1 MKKIRNVGFT
11 LIELL
16 VVIAIIGIL
25 AAILLPALARAREAA
40 RRASCANNLKQIGL
54 MLKMYANE
62 SKGEKY
68 PPMLRYTSLADP
80 DDPASYTSQCGLTNP
95 PVDPLSGGDAEFIF
109 DGPSVIPE
117 YLTDPNVILC
127 PSDSSG
133 AGLVESGRFNV
144 NGDPDGMLDPCAI
157 SAISYMYVAWALQ
170 GKEDY
175 MNAGVDENDTY
186 GLTPFGTPDTVSNG
200 FILAINTILTES
212 ANGNPEIFEQDVTYV
227 NDYGTRTLY
236 RLREGIERFFVTDI
250 NNPSGS
256 ALAQSELAVVW
267 DLISTEVSEFNHVPG
282 GSNVLYLDGHV
293 EFVRFPGDFPV
304 TRAFAGVISAF

>member
-1 MKKIRNVGFT
+1 MKGF
-11 LIELL
+11 
-16 VVIAIIGIL
+16 
-25 AAILLPALARAREAA
+25 
-40 RRASCANNLKQIGL
+40 
-54 MLKMYANE
+54 
-62 SKGEKY
+62 
-68 PPMLRYTSLADP
+68 
-80 DDPASYTSQCGLTNP
+80 
-95 PVDPLSGGDAEFIF
+95 
-109 DGPSVIPE
+109 
-117 YLTDPNVILC
+117 
-127 PSDSSG
+127 G
-133 AGLVESGRFNV
+133 A
-144 NGDPDGMLDPCAI
+144 AI

-175 MNAGVDENDTY
+175 MNAGVEENDTY

>member
-1 MKKIRNVGFT
+1 VGFT

-25 AAILLPALARAREAA
+25 AAILLPALARARESA

-62 SKGEKY
+62 AKGEKL
-68 PPMLRYTSLADP
+68 PSMLRYTSLSDS
-80 DDPASYTSQCGLTNP
+80 DDPASYVSQCGLPNP
-95 PVDPLSGGDAEFIF
+95 PVSPALGGDAEFIF

-117 YLTDPNVILC
+117 YLTDPNVMVC
-127 PSDSSG
+127 PSDSSA
-133 AGLVESGRFNV
+133 AGLVEAGRFNV
-144 NGDPDGMLDPCAI
+144 NGDPDGNLDPCAI

-175 MNAGVDENDTY
+175 MNAGVEENDAF
-186 GLTPFGTPDTVSNG
+186 GWTPFGTPDTVSTN
-200 FILAINTILTES
+200 FILAIFNVLTES
-212 ANGNPEIFEQDVTYV
+212 ANGNPAAFEQDVTYV

-236 RLREGIERFFVTDI
+236 RLREGVERFFVTDI
-250 NNPSGS
+250 NNPAGS
-256 ALAQSELAVVW
+256 ALAQSQLPIMW
-267 DLISTEVSEFNHVPG
+267 DLVSTDVTEFNHVPG

-293 EFVRFPGDFPV
+293 EFVRFPGEFPV

>member
-1 MKKIRNVGFT
+1 MEKKVGFT

-54 MLKMYANE
+54 VLKMYANE

-68 PPMLRYTSLADP
+68 PSMLRRTSLANP
-80 DDPASYTSQCGLTNP
+80 DDPTSYVAPCALPNP

-117 YLTDPNVILC
+117 YLTDLNIILC

-133 AGLVESGRFNV
+133 AELVEAGRFNV
-144 NGDPDGMLDPCAI
+144 DGDPNGDLDPCAI
-157 SAISYMYVAWALQ
+157 AAISYMYVAWALK
-170 GKEDY
+170 GEENY
-175 MNAGVDENDTY
+175 MNLGFDENDEF
-186 GLTPFGTPDTVSNG
+186 GLTGFGTPDTVSTA
-200 FILAINTILTES
+200 FIIAINDILTES
-212 ANGNPEIFEQDVTYV
+212 AAGNLEVFEEDVTYTT
-227 NDYGTRTLY
+227 DYGEQTLY
-236 RLREGIERFFVTDI
+236 RLREGIERFFITDI
-250 NNPSGS
+250 NNPASS
-256 ALAQSELAVVW
+256 VLAQSELAVVW
-267 DLISTEVSEFNHVPG
+267 DLVSTYAAEFNHVPG

-293 EFVRFPGDFPV
+293 EFERFPGTFPV